1 MATTTGGDISAW
13 LRQAVDLVTAAD
25 FPASWQ
31 AASAEQG
38 RAPKRSHDS
47 HTYARRFMLRL
58 DDASARKLDAL
69 VRHFDRSAADIIRQ
83 LITQARPAQSPKSW
97 HMAAEERPTRLVRR
111 RGRDLA

>member
-1 MATTTGGDISAW
+1 VATTTGDNISSW
-13 LRQAVDLVTAAD
+13 LRHAVQRMNVAD
-25 FPASWQ
+25 FPASGQ

-38 RAPKRSHDS
+38 RAARRSHDS
-47 HTYARRFMLRL
+47 HTYARRSMLRL

-69 VRHFDRSAADIIRQ
+69 VRHFDRSAAAIMRQ

-97 HMAAEERPTRLVRR
+97 HMAAAERPTRLVRR